1 MKDIRGAHVAAV
13 RNAIFKTVGLTQL
26 TSSRRKNSKDV
37 MAWKSSKEVEV
48 EYNNLYKD
56 ETLIENITAAAFPSL
71 SDASDESFSDM
82 YIYTASVC
90 DIILNPNYPSLDI
103 AKKALELQFKKFKV
117 FSNLFILL
125 FENYLLIKINILGS
139 HWRKRTPWAEWF
151 SSDNT
156 GRNARYNEEEK
167 FRGWQCTR
175 GWRRGSWRRSSA
187 WSYSARCIVRL
198 IAVIFLIY
206 FNLF

>member
-26 TSSRRKNSKDV
+26 SSTRRKNSKDV
-37 MAWKSSKEVEV
+37 MVWKSSKEVKA

-71 SDASDESFSDM
+71 NDASNESFSNM

-103 AKKALELQFKKFKV
+103 TKKALELRFTTFKV

-139 HWRKRTPWAEWF
+139 P
-151 SSDNT
+151 
-156 GRNARYNEEEK
+156 
-167 FRGWQCTR
+167 
-175 GWRRGSWRRSSA
+175 
-187 WSYSARCIVRL
+187 
-198 IAVIFLIY
+198 
-206 FNLF
+206 

>member
-26 TSSRRKNSKDV
+26 SSTRRKNSKDV
-37 MAWKSSKEVEV
+37 MVWKSSKEVKA

-56 ETLIENITAAAFPSL
+56 ETLIENITAVTFPSL
-71 SDASDESFSDM
+71 NDASDESFSNM

-103 AKKALELQFKKFKV
+103 TKKALELRFTTFKV

-139 HWRKRTPWAEWF
+139 P
-151 SSDNT
+151 
-156 GRNARYNEEEK
+156 
-167 FRGWQCTR
+167 
-175 GWRRGSWRRSSA
+175 
-187 WSYSARCIVRL
+187 
-198 IAVIFLIY
+198 
-206 FNLF
+206 

>member
-13 RNAIFKTVGLTQL
+13 RNAIFRTVGLTQL
-26 TSSRRKNSKDV
+26 SSNKRKNSKDV
-37 MAWKSSKEVEV
+37 MEWKSSKEVEA

-71 SDASDESFSDM
+71 NDASDESFSDM

-103 AKKALELQFKKFKV
+103 TKKALELRFTTFKV
-117 FSNLFILL
+117 FLNLFILL

-139 HWRKRTPWAEWF
+139 P
-151 SSDNT
+151 
-156 GRNARYNEEEK
+156 
-167 FRGWQCTR
+167 
-175 GWRRGSWRRSSA
+175 
-187 WSYSARCIVRL
+187 
-198 IAVIFLIY
+198 
-206 FNLF
+206 

>member
-13 RNAIFKTVGLTQL
+13 RNAIFRTVGLTQL
-26 TSSRRKNSKDV
+26 SSNKRKNSKDV
-37 MAWKSSKEVEV
+37 MVWKSSKEVEA

-71 SDASDESFSDM
+71 NDASDESFSDM

-103 AKKALELQFKKFKV
+103 TKKALELRFTTFKV
-117 FSNLFILL
+117 FLNLFILL

-139 HWRKRTPWAEWF
+139 PWKKRTP
-151 SSDNT
+151 
-156 GRNARYNEEEK
+156 
-167 FRGWQCTR
+167 
-175 GWRRGSWRRSSA
+175 
-187 WSYSARCIVRL
+187 
-198 IAVIFLIY
+198 
-206 FNLF
+206 

>member
-1 MKDIRGAHVAAV
+1 
-13 RNAIFKTVGLTQL
+13 
-26 TSSRRKNSKDV
+26 

-48 EYNNLYKD
+48 AYNNLYKD

-103 AKKALELQFKKFKV
+103 AKKALELRFKKFKV

-139 HWRKRTPWAEWF
+139 HWRKRTP
-151 SSDNT
+151 
-156 GRNARYNEEEK
+156 
-167 FRGWQCTR
+167 
-175 GWRRGSWRRSSA
+175 
-187 WSYSARCIVRL
+187 
-198 IAVIFLIY
+198 
-206 FNLF
+206 

>member
-13 RNAIFKTVGLTQL
+13 RNAIFKMVGLTQL
-26 TSSRRKNSKDV
+26 SSTRRKNSKDV
-37 MAWKSSKEVEV
+37 MVWKSSKEVKA

-71 SDASDESFSDM
+71 NDASDESFSNM
-82 YIYTASVC
+82 YIYTVSVC

-103 AKKALELQFKKFKV
+103 TKKALELRFTTFKV

-139 HWRKRTPWAEWF
+139 P
-151 SSDNT
+151 
-156 GRNARYNEEEK
+156 
-167 FRGWQCTR
+167 
-175 GWRRGSWRRSSA
+175 
-187 WSYSARCIVRL
+187 
-198 IAVIFLIY
+198 
-206 FNLF
+206 

>member
-13 RNAIFKTVGLTQL
+13 RNAIFKTVGLMQL
-26 TSSRRKNSKDV
+26 SSTRQKNSKDV
-37 MAWKSSKEVEV
+37 MEWKSSKEVEA

-71 SDASDESFSDM
+71 NDASDESFSDM

-103 AKKALELQFKKFKV
+103 TKKALESRFTTFKV

-125 FENYLLIKINILGS
+125 FENYFIN
-139 HWRKRTPWAEWF
+139 
-151 SSDNT
+151 
-156 GRNARYNEEEK
+156 
-167 FRGWQCTR
+167 
-175 GWRRGSWRRSSA
+175 
-187 WSYSARCIVRL
+187 
-198 IAVIFLIY
+198 
-206 FNLF
+206 

>member
-26 TSSRRKNSKDV
+26 SSTRRKNSKDV
-37 MAWKSSKEVEV
+37 MVWKSSKEIKA

-71 SDASDESFSDM
+71 NDASDESFSNM

-103 AKKALELQFKKFKV
+103 TKKALELRFTMFKV

-139 HWRKRTPWAEWF
+139 P
-151 SSDNT
+151 
-156 GRNARYNEEEK
+156 
-167 FRGWQCTR
+167 
-175 GWRRGSWRRSSA
+175 
-187 WSYSARCIVRL
+187 
-198 IAVIFLIY
+198 
-206 FNLF
+206 

>member
-26 TSSRRKNSKDV
+26 SSARRKNSKDV
-37 MAWKSSKEVEV
+37 MVWKSSKEVKA

-71 SDASDESFSDM
+71 NDASDESFSNM

-103 AKKALELQFKKFKV
+103 TKKALELRFTTFKV

-139 HWRKRTPWAEWF
+139 
-151 SSDNT
+151 
-156 GRNARYNEEEK
+156 
-167 FRGWQCTR
+167 
-175 GWRRGSWRRSSA
+175 
-187 WSYSARCIVRL
+187 L
-198 IAVIFLIY
+198 
-206 FNLF
+206 

>member
-26 TSSRRKNSKDV
+26 SSTRRKNSKDV
-37 MAWKSSKEVEV
+37 MVWKSSKEVKA

-56 ETLIENITAAAFPSL
+56 ETLIESITAAAFPSL
-71 SDASDESFSDM
+71 NNASDESFSNM

-103 AKKALELQFKKFKV
+103 TKKALELRFTTFKV

-139 HWRKRTPWAEWF
+139 P
-151 SSDNT
+151 
-156 GRNARYNEEEK
+156 
-167 FRGWQCTR
+167 
-175 GWRRGSWRRSSA
+175 
-187 WSYSARCIVRL
+187 
-198 IAVIFLIY
+198 
-206 FNLF
+206 

>member
-26 TSSRRKNSKDV
+26 SSTRRKNFKDV
-37 MAWKSSKEVEV
+37 MVWKSSKEVEA

-90 DIILNPNYPSLDI
+90 DIILNPNHPSLDI
-103 AKKALELQFKKFKV
+103 SKKSLELRFKKFKV

-125 FENYLLIKINILGS
+125 FENY
-139 HWRKRTPWAEWF
+139 
-151 SSDNT
+151 
-156 GRNARYNEEEK
+156 
-167 FRGWQCTR
+167 
-175 GWRRGSWRRSSA
+175 
-187 WSYSARCIVRL
+187 
-198 IAVIFLIY
+198 
-206 FNLF
+206 

>member
-26 TSSRRKNSKDV
+26 SSTRRKNSKDV
-37 MAWKSSKEVEV
+37 MVWKSSKEVKA

-71 SDASDESFSDM
+71 NDASDESFSNM

-90 DIILNPNYPSLDI
+90 NIILNPNYPSLDI
-103 AKKALELQFKKFKV
+103 TKKTLELRFTTFKV

-139 HWRKRTPWAEWF
+139 P
-151 SSDNT
+151 
-156 GRNARYNEEEK
+156 
-167 FRGWQCTR
+167 
-175 GWRRGSWRRSSA
+175 
-187 WSYSARCIVRL
+187 
-198 IAVIFLIY
+198 
-206 FNLF
+206 

>member
-1 MKDIRGAHVAAV
+1 MKDIRGTHVTAV

-26 TSSRRKNSKDV
+26 SSARRKNSKDV
-37 MAWKSSKEVEV
+37 MVWKSSKEVKA

-56 ETLIENITAAAFPSL
+56 ETLIENITAAAFSSL
-71 SDASDESFSDM
+71 NDASDESFSNM

-103 AKKALELQFKKFKV
+103 TKKALELRFTTFKV

-139 HWRKRTPWAEWF
+139 P
-151 SSDNT
+151 
-156 GRNARYNEEEK
+156 
-167 FRGWQCTR
+167 
-175 GWRRGSWRRSSA
+175 
-187 WSYSARCIVRL
+187 
-198 IAVIFLIY
+198 
-206 FNLF
+206 

>member
-1 MKDIRGAHVAAV
+1 MKDIRGMHIAAV

-26 TSSRRKNSKDV
+26 SSTRRKNSKDV
-37 MAWKSSKEVEV
+37 MEWKSSKEVEA

-71 SDASDESFSDM
+71 NDASDESFSDM

-103 AKKALELQFKKFKV
+103 TKKALELRFTTFKV

-125 FENYLLIKINILGS
+125 FENYFIN
-139 HWRKRTPWAEWF
+139 
-151 SSDNT
+151 
-156 GRNARYNEEEK
+156 
-167 FRGWQCTR
+167 
-175 GWRRGSWRRSSA
+175 
-187 WSYSARCIVRL
+187 
-198 IAVIFLIY
+198 
-206 FNLF
+206 

>member
-26 TSSRRKNSKDV
+26 SSTRRKNSKDV
-37 MAWKSSKEVEV
+37 MVWKSSKEVKA

-56 ETLIENITAAAFPSL
+56 ETLIENITAVAFPL
-71 SDASDESFSDM
+71 LNDASDESFSNM

-103 AKKALELQFKKFKV
+103 TKKALELRFTTFKV

-139 HWRKRTPWAEWF
+139 P
-151 SSDNT
+151 
-156 GRNARYNEEEK
+156 
-167 FRGWQCTR
+167 
-175 GWRRGSWRRSSA
+175 
-187 WSYSARCIVRL
+187 
-198 IAVIFLIY
+198 
-206 FNLF
+206 

>member
-13 RNAIFKTVGLTQL
+13 RNAIFRTVGLTQL
-26 TSSRRKNSKDV
+26 SSSKRKNSKDV
-37 MAWKSSKEVEV
+37 MVWKSSKEVEA

-71 SDASDESFSDM
+71 NDASDESFSDM

-103 AKKALELQFKKFKV
+103 TKKALELRFTTFKV
-117 FSNLFILL
+117 FLNLFILL

-139 HWRKRTPWAEWF
+139 P
-151 SSDNT
+151 
-156 GRNARYNEEEK
+156 
-167 FRGWQCTR
+167 
-175 GWRRGSWRRSSA
+175 
-187 WSYSARCIVRL
+187 
-198 IAVIFLIY
+198 
-206 FNLF
+206 

>member
-1 MKDIRGAHVAAV
+1 MKDIRGAHVTAV
-13 RNAIFKTVGLTQL
+13 KNAIFKTVGLTQL
-26 TSSRRKNSKDV
+26 SSTRRKNSKDV
-37 MAWKSSKEVEV
+37 MVWKSSKEVEA

-71 SDASDESFSDM
+71 NDASDESFSNM

-103 AKKALELQFKKFKV
+103 TKKALELRFTTFKV

-139 HWRKRTPWAEWF
+139 YWRKRTP
-151 SSDNT
+151 
-156 GRNARYNEEEK
+156 
-167 FRGWQCTR
+167 
-175 GWRRGSWRRSSA
+175 
-187 WSYSARCIVRL
+187 
-198 IAVIFLIY
+198 
-206 FNLF
+206 

>member
-13 RNAIFKTVGLTQL
+13 RNAIFKMVGLTQL
-26 TSSRRKNSKDV
+26 SSTRRKNSKDV
-37 MAWKSSKEVEV
+37 MVWKSSKEVKA

-56 ETLIENITAAAFPSL
+56 ETLIENITVAAFPSL
-71 SDASDESFSDM
+71 NDASDESFSNM

-103 AKKALELQFKKFKV
+103 TKKALELRFTTFKV

-139 HWRKRTPWAEWF
+139 P
-151 SSDNT
+151 
-156 GRNARYNEEEK
+156 
-167 FRGWQCTR
+167 
-175 GWRRGSWRRSSA
+175 
-187 WSYSARCIVRL
+187 
-198 IAVIFLIY
+198 
-206 FNLF
+206 

>member
-26 TSSRRKNSKDV
+26 SSTRRKNSKDV
-37 MAWKSSKEVEV
+37 MVWKSSKEVEA

-71 SDASDESFSDM
+71 NDASDESFSNM

-103 AKKALELQFKKFKV
+103 TKKALELRFTTFKV

-139 HWRKRTPWAEWF
+139 P
-151 SSDNT
+151 
-156 GRNARYNEEEK
+156 
-167 FRGWQCTR
+167 
-175 GWRRGSWRRSSA
+175 
-187 WSYSARCIVRL
+187 
-198 IAVIFLIY
+198 
-206 FNLF
+206 

>member
-1 MKDIRGAHVAAV
+1 MKDIRGAHVTAV

-26 TSSRRKNSKDV
+26 SSTRRKNSKDV
-37 MAWKSSKEVEV
+37 MEWKSSKEVEA

-56 ETLIENITAAAFPSL
+56 ETLIENITATAFSSL
-71 SDASDESFSDM
+71 NDASDESFSDM

-103 AKKALELQFKKFKV
+103 TKKALELRFTTFKV

-139 HWRKRTPWAEWF
+139 P
-151 SSDNT
+151 
-156 GRNARYNEEEK
+156 
-167 FRGWQCTR
+167 
-175 GWRRGSWRRSSA
+175 
-187 WSYSARCIVRL
+187 
-198 IAVIFLIY
+198 
-206 FNLF
+206 

>member
-13 RNAIFKTVGLTQL
+13 RNAIFRTVGLTQL
-26 TSSRRKNSKDV
+26 SSNKRKNSKDV
-37 MAWKSSKEVEV
+37 MVWKSSKEVEA

-71 SDASDESFSDM
+71 NDASDESFSDM

-103 AKKALELQFKKFKV
+103 TKKALELRFTTFKV
-117 FSNLFILL
+117 FLNLFILL

-139 HWRKRTPWAEWF
+139 P
-151 SSDNT
+151 
-156 GRNARYNEEEK
+156 
-167 FRGWQCTR
+167 
-175 GWRRGSWRRSSA
+175 
-187 WSYSARCIVRL
+187 
-198 IAVIFLIY
+198 
-206 FNLF
+206 

>member
-90 DIILNPNYPSLDI
+90 DIILNPNHPSLDI
-103 AKKALELQFKKFKV
+103 SKKALELRFKKFKV

-125 FENYLLIKINILGS
+125 FENY
-139 HWRKRTPWAEWF
+139 
-151 SSDNT
+151 
-156 GRNARYNEEEK
+156 
-167 FRGWQCTR
+167 
-175 GWRRGSWRRSSA
+175 
-187 WSYSARCIVRL
+187 
-198 IAVIFLIY
+198 
-206 FNLF
+206 

>member
-26 TSSRRKNSKDV
+26 SSTRRKNSKDV
-37 MAWKSSKEVEV
+37 MEWKSSKEVEA

-71 SDASDESFSDM
+71 NDASDESFSDM

-103 AKKALELQFKKFKV
+103 TKKALESRFTTFKV

-125 FENYLLIKINILGS
+125 FENYFIN
-139 HWRKRTPWAEWF
+139 
-151 SSDNT
+151 
-156 GRNARYNEEEK
+156 
-167 FRGWQCTR
+167 
-175 GWRRGSWRRSSA
+175 
-187 WSYSARCIVRL
+187 
-198 IAVIFLIY
+198 
-206 FNLF
+206 